1 MSRRRPGD
9 VSHSGHTGSARE
21 GRLTSQSGAKGKA
34 PATRGSSGR
43 KSVDEDESRAV
54 QEEPRLR
61 VQVTEEKGPESSWPD
76 ARCPGGGAGH
86 FCVDLITE

>member
-21 GRLTSQSGAKGKA
+21 GRLTSQSGAEGKA

-43 KSVDEDESRAV
+43 KSVDEDESGRAGRAPAASTGDGG
-54 QEEPRLR
+54 EGPRK
-61 VQVTEEKGPESSWPD
+61 QP
-76 ARCPGGGAGH
+76 AGREMPWRRSRSLLCG
-86 FCVDLITE
+86 FNN